1 MTSRAGRALS
11 VQFVR
16 KYSGSSKKDVKHY
29 KMVIAGGGTGGLS
42 VAARAC
48 RAFGPGKVA
57 IVEPAEVRLVGFC
70 APILSCLGGRD
81 SYIGSKLTYLYSP
94 IIIIHRHSE

>member
-16 KYSGSSKKDVKHY
+16 KYSASAKQDSASTTQNVKHY

-57 IVEPAEVRLVGFC
+57 IVEPAEVRFL
-70 APILSCLGGRD
+70 
-81 SYIGSKLTYLYSP
+81 
-94 IIIIHRHSE
+94 